1 MKILF
6 LLSQRPDSTGSG
18 IYTRSLIERATAA
31 GHRCSLVAAV
41 SSSDQLDISC
51 LKTEYANIVRFS
63 EPPLDFLIP
72 GMSDVM
78 PYPSS
83 RFSDMT
89 ETQLNSYEEAFTAA
103 IKEAVA
109 QSRPDI
115 IHSNHLWILTAL
127 TRRLFPEIPLIG
139 ACHGTDLRQFR
150 NCRGLRGR
158 LIPAIK
164 ELDAILALT
173 SAQKKEISDLYGIDD
188 QKIHVVRNGFSPE
201 IFYPA
206 PKPEPSAFNLIY
218 AGKLSSSKGLPLL
231 LECLADKR
239 LGSLPIHLHIAGSGS
254 GYDLELCHSLAD
266 RIKDRVTFYG
276 SLSPKDLGSLMRKSH
291 LFVLPSFFEGLP
303 LVIIEALASGCRIVA
318 TDLPGIREITDNID
332 GDWGQLIELPE
343 LETLDK
349 PFDKDI
355 PLIIYRLAKAIEAQV
370 LKYRI
375 NSAYDAELFGNLD
388 KKYSWRSIF
397 GQVES
402 IYHAVL
408 KKCP

>member
-18 IYTRSLIERATAA
+18 IYTRSLIDCAAAA

-41 SSSDQLDISC
+41 SSTDQLDIGC
-51 LKTEYANIVRFS
+51 LKTDHANIVRFND
-63 EPPLDFLIP
+63 PPLDFLIP

-83 RFSDMT
+83 RFIDMT
-89 ETQLNSYEEAFTAA
+89 ENQLKSYEEAFAA
-103 IKEAVA
+103 EIQDAVA

-115 IHSNHLWILTAL
+115 IHSNHLWLLTAL

-150 NCRGLRGR
+150 NCHGLREK
-158 LIPAIK
+158 LIPGIK
-164 ELDAILALT
+164 KLDAILALT
-173 SAQKKEISDLYGIDD
+173 KVQKKEISDLYGIDER
-188 QKIHVVRNGFSPE
+188 KIHVVRNGFSPE
-201 IFYPA
+201 VFYPA
-206 PKPEPSAFNLIY
+206 PKPEPQPLNLIY

-231 LECLADKR
+231 LECLAGKR

-254 GYDLELCHSLAD
+254 GLDLELCHSLAD

-276 SLSPKDLGSLMRKSH
+276 SLAPQDLGSLMRKSH

-318 TDLPGIREITDNID
+318 TDLPGIREIKDSID
-332 GDWGQLIELPE
+332 GDWGQLIKLPD
-343 LETLDK
+343 LETSDK
-349 PFDKDI
+349 PFEKDI
-355 PLIIYRLAKAIEAQV
+355 PLIIDRLAKAIETQI
-370 LKYRI
+370 LKFRM
-375 NSAYDAELFGNLD
+375 NSAFDSELFVNLD

-397 GQVES
+397 GHVES
-402 IYHAVL
+402 VYQAVL
-408 KKCP
+408 KK